1 GAPATRLLRPAL
13 RSRVHRVPQDRAHR
27 AEPAE
32 RGASAAAD
40 PARHCTQRSVRRQ
53 ARSTAATLAGR
64 RGAGEMSTGAPCRKR
79 ASQLLRLAVA
89 GVALVVVAACAPL
102 PPRNPIA
109 TWVPSKN
116 YDIRKPQL
124 IVLHFT
130 DQDSVQQALDTLRT
144 RNPDG
149 PVSAHDGH
157 VYQLVSDADR
167 AWHAG
172 PGRWGTITDV
182 NSASIGIEIDNNGHV
197 PFLPAQ
203 IDSLIRLLTDL

>member
-1 GAPATRLLRPAL
+1 
-13 RSRVHRVPQDRAHR
+13 
-27 AEPAE
+27 
-32 RGASAAAD
+32 
-40 PARHCTQRSVRRQ
+40 
-53 ARSTAATLAGR
+53 
-64 RGAGEMSTGAPCRKR
+64 MSTGAPCRKR

-149 PVSAHDGH
+149 RSA
-157 VYQLVSDADR
+157 
-167 AWHAG
+167 
-172 PGRWGTITDV
+172 PTT
-182 NSASIGIEIDNNGHV
+182 
-197 PFLPAQ
+197 
-203 IDSLIRLLTDL
+203 